1 MLPSTIAKAVLL
13 LSLATGGVSATEEN
27 GKPVRAD
34 HTVQLV
40 NQERAQRGL
49 PALRRS
55 PYLDAAARSH
65 VEWMARTGQVSHTGA
80 KGTRVQH
87 RARAMGYSPCYA
99 GETIAYGPPTQEI
112 VVRAWMN
119 SPGHKR
125 VIVSPKAGE
134 VGVAAARD
142 ARGHP
147 YWVMVTGTR
156 CG

>member
-1 MLPSTIAKAVLL
+1 MHPSTIAKAIAAFFI
-13 LSLATGGVSATEEN
+13 ATSAVSANEEA
-27 GKPVRAD
+27 GSPIRAD
-34 HTVQLV
+34 QTVQLV
-40 NQERAQRGL
+40 NQERASRGL
-49 PALRRS
+49 TPLRRS
-55 PYLDAAARSH
+55 PHLDAAARSH
-65 VEWMARTGQVSHTGA
+65 VEWMVRTGQVSHTGA

-87 RARAMGYSPCYA
+87 RARAMGYQPCYA

-119 SPGHKR
+119 SPSHRR
-125 VIVSPKAGE
+125 VIVSAKAGE

-147 YWVMVTGTR
+147 VWVMVTGTR